1 MDEKDLIN
9 ILLENREVDEVIEIA
24 DEILD
29 LVDKNPKIF
38 ISNIRD
44 VLIDVCKE
52 LDKCPSCGQD
62 LEVIESYEESRG
74 EYWGAPVY
82 ENIYIYGC
90 SNCNYTEE

>member
-1 MDEKDLIN
+1 MLIN
-9 ILLENREVDEVIEIA
+9 I
-24 DEILD
+24 
-29 LVDKNPKIF
+29 
-38 ISNIRD
+38 
-44 VLIDVCKE
+44 CKE

>member
-1 MDEKDLIN
+1 MNERDLID
-9 ILLENREVDEVIEIA
+9 ILLENREIDEVIEII

-29 LVDKNPKIF
+29 IVEKNPKIF
-38 ISNIRD
+38 ISNTRD
-44 VLIDVCKE
+44 ILTNLCNE
-52 LDKCPSCGQD
+52 LNKCPSCGQD
-62 LEVIESYEESRG
+62 LEIIDNYEESRG